1 MVISRTPFRVSFF
14 GGGTDYP
21 AWYRENGGAVLGAA
35 IDKYCYIT
43 CRYLPPFF
51 EHRLRVVYSKIESCQ
66 TAAEVGHPVVR
77 AVLEK
82 MAVERGLEIH
92 HDGDLPARSGM
103 GSSSAF
109 TVGLLHALNA
119 LLGRRVS
126 KQTSATQ
133 AIYVEQ
139 KLLGET
145 VGAQD
150 QILASF
156 GGFNFIEFLQ
166 DDSFRISP
174 LTLSKGRLD
183 ELTGSLMLFYT
194 GLRRTASEV
203 ASTYAA
209 DIGARRA
216 QLTRIRRMVDESLQI
231 LTENGPLDGFGDLL
245 HESWLL
251 KRSLSGAVSSSAV
264 DGIYEAAR
272 RAGARGG
279 KLLGAG
285 GGGFMLFYVPPQ
297 SQQRVKEALKD
308 LIWVPF
314 HLDTGGTQ
322 IIFYAPGQDY
332 AELDRLRAVRLRN
345 ERPPDG
351 ESRSMAQL
359 PTREMEVAASRQ
371 REAESSR
378 R

>member
-51 EHRLRVVYSKIESCQ
+51 EHRLRVVYSKIETCQ
-66 TAAEVGHPVVR
+66 SAAEVAHPVVR

-82 MAVERGLEIH
+82 LAVERGLEVH

-109 TVGLLHALNA
+109 TVGFLHAMNA
-119 LLGRRVS
+119 LLGRWIS
-126 KQTSATQ
+126 KETLATE

-150 QILASF
+150 QIFASF
-156 GGFNFIEFLQ
+156 GGFNFIEFLP

-174 LTLSKGRLD
+174 LILPKSRLD

-203 ASTYAA
+203 ASTYVAN
-209 DIGARRA
+209 IGARRA
-216 QLTRIRRMVDESLQI
+216 QLTRIRQMVNESLQI
-231 LTENGPLDGFGDLL
+231 LTGNGSLDGFGDLL

-264 DGIYEAAR
+264 DEIYEAAR

-297 SQQRVKEALKD
+297 SRERVKETLKN

-322 IIFYAPGQDY
+322 IIFYAPDQDY
-332 AELDRLRAVRLRN
+332 AELDQLRAQAACQALDEAAAV
-345 ERPPDG
+345 EVTGGAPGG
-351 ESRSMAQL
+351 EFAPNKL
-359 PTREMEVAASRQ
+359 
-371 REAESSR
+371 
-378 R
+378 